1 MRILPII
8 SLFVAFLAL
17 SFSVAT
23 VVGVNQ
29 AESYVEDNYTEIMD
43 VLQDLKDGTSK
54 AVDWTTVSPE
64 AKVTI
69 SVMAEQLI
77 YELRNSKYRPRRDE
91 K

>member
-8 SLFVAFLAL
+8 SLSVVFLAL

-29 AESYVEDNYTEIMD
+29 AESYVEDNYTEIME
-43 VLQDLKDGTSK
+43 VLQDLKDGTSEG
-54 AVDWTTVSPE
+54 VDWSTVGPE

-69 SVMAEQLI
+69 SVMVEQLI
-77 YELRNSKYRPRRDE
+77 YELRNSKYNPRRDE